1 MSNIA
6 ITEQT
11 KSNFINKGIIFFIT
25 VVGTVLGHKKYS
37 HVNKVLLVVM

>member
-11 KSNFINKGIIFFIT
+11 KSNFINEGIIFFVT
-25 VVGTVLGHKKYS
+25 VVGTIKAHKKYS
-37 HVNKVLLVVM
+37 HENEVLIVVM